1 MIFAAYLLSAFAYIG
16 GIGLTVSSGWLIT
29 MAAQHPPILT
39 LTVAIVGVRF
49 FGISRSVSRYA
60 ERVVSHKS
68 VFDRLTSLRVSLYQK
83 ITASSIKFV
92 QEFSSSSA
100 VKTLVDD
107 VERAQEYQLRVVL
120 PRAAAF
126 IALITGA
133 LLGLWVNVT
142 SIFIVGPA
150 LLLTLLIFPVLI
162 LRNCKAAGGEI
173 ENLENLYTNAI
184 EVSTYGVTEA
194 QIYGY
199 LNEVQSQS
207 TELVSSIAKSENRVL
222 KKSFYLSYL
231 TAVTIGS
238 TLIAL
243 VYLAYSLR
251 LSQDIPEVQVAMLIF
266 LPLVLFEAITTWYP
280 NLFTAGKLTASAA
293 SVKNLAKSSKTL
305 DLPGYPLYEIT
316 DLVANNLQV
325 AWSQEFMQP
334 VSFNIRRGEL
344 LVIRGRSGSGKST
357 LAMGLLGLLPYR
369 GSLAASGI
377 EILNVAELSGRI
389 VGTVQRSHIFNTTV
403 RENLKIANPDASD
416 EQIMFVLELVELT
429 ALINEL
435 PSGLDT
441 QIGEYGRTLSG
452 GEAKRLSVARALL
465 GNADV
470 VVLDE
475 PTEHLDEEL
484 ALRIESSIRAFLT
497 NRILIVITHSG
508 WQSSDATIEMKAL
521 SQAIS

>member
-1 MIFAAYLLSAFAYIG
+1 MIFASYLLGAFAFIG

-60 ERVVSHKS
+60 ERVLSHKA
-68 VFDRLTSLRVSLYQK
+68 VFDRLTSLRVTLYQK
-83 ITASSIKFV
+83 IAASSIKFV
-92 QEFSSSSA
+92 QEFSSSAA

-120 PRAAAF
+120 PRAAAV

-133 LLGLWVNVT
+133 LLGLWVNVA
-142 SIFIVGPA
+142 SIYIIGPA
-150 LLLTLLIFPVLI
+150 LFLTLLIYPVLI
-162 LRNCKAAGGEI
+162 LRNCKEAAGEI
-173 ENLENLYTNAI
+173 EKLENLYTNAI

-199 LNEVQSQS
+199 LAEVQSQS
-207 TELVSSIAKSENRVL
+207 TELTVSISRSEERVM
-222 KKSFYLSYL
+222 KKSLLLSYL
-231 TAVTIGS
+231 TAITIGS

-251 LSQDIPEVQVAMLIF
+251 LNKDIPQVQVAMLIF
-266 LPLVLFEAITTWYP
+266 LPLVLFEAITSWYP
-280 NLFTAGKLTASAA
+280 NLFMAGKLTASAA
-293 SVKNLAKSSKTL
+293 SVKNLAKSSKPPE
-305 DLPGYPLYEIT
+305 LPECQLGEIT
-316 DLVANNLQV
+316 DLVANHLQV

-334 VSFNIRRGEL
+334 VSFQIKRGEL

-369 GSLAASGI
+369 GSLVSNGI
-377 EILNVAELSGRI
+377 EISTATELSDRI

-403 RENLKIANPDASD
+403 RENLKIANPTNTD
-416 EQIMFVLELVELT
+416 EQIMFALALVELT
-429 ALINEL
+429 DLINEL
-435 PSGLDT
+435 PQGLDT
-441 QIGEYGRTLSG
+441 QIGEFGRTLSG
-452 GEAKRLSVARALL
+452 GEAKRLSLARVLL
-465 GNADV
+465 STADV
-470 VVLDE
+470 IVLDE
-475 PTEHLDEEL
+475 PTEHLDAEL
-484 ALRIESSIRAFLT
+484 ASRIENSVRAFFS
-497 NRILIVITHSG
+497 NRILIVITHGG
-508 WQSSDATIEMKAL
+508 WLSSDATIEMKAV

>member
-1 MIFAAYLLSAFAYIG
+1 MIFASYLLGAFAFIG

-60 ERVVSHKS
+60 ERVLSHKA
-68 VFDRLTSLRVSLYQK
+68 VFDRLTSLRVTLYQK
-83 ITASSIKFV
+83 IAASSIKFV
-92 QEFSSSSA
+92 QDFSSSTA

-120 PRAAAF
+120 PRAAAV

-133 LLGLWVNVT
+133 LLGLWVNVA
-142 SIFIVGPA
+142 SIYLIGPA
-150 LLLTLLIFPVLI
+150 LLLTLLIYPRLI
-162 LRNCKAAGGEI
+162 LRNCKEAAGEI
-173 ENLENLYTNAI
+173 EKLENLYTNAI
-184 EVSTYGVTEA
+184 EVNTYGVTEA

-199 LNEVQSQS
+199 LAEVQSQS
-207 TELVSSIAKSENRVL
+207 TELTFSISRSEERVI
-222 KKSFYLSYL
+222 KKSLFLSYL
-231 TAVTIGS
+231 TAITIGS

-251 LSQDIPEVQVAMLIF
+251 LNEDIPQVQVAMLIF
-266 LPLVLFEAITTWYP
+266 LPLVLFEAITAWYP

-293 SVKNLAKSSKTL
+293 SVKNLAKSSKTPE
-305 DLPGYPLYEIT
+305 LPECQLSEIT
-316 DLVANNLQV
+316 DLVANHLQV

-334 VSFNIRRGEL
+334 VSFHIRRGEL

-369 GSLAASGI
+369 GSLTSNGI
-377 EILNVAELSGRI
+377 EISTATELSDRI

-403 RENLKIANPDASD
+403 RENLKIANPATSD
-416 EQIMFVLELVELT
+416 EQIMFALALVELT
-429 ALINEL
+429 DLINEL
-435 PSGLDT
+435 PQGLDT
-441 QIGEYGRTLSG
+441 QIGEFGRPLSG
-452 GEAKRLSVARALL
+452 GEAKRLSLARVLL
-465 GNADV
+465 SNADV
-470 VVLDE
+470 IVLDE
-475 PTEHLDEEL
+475 PTEHLDAEL
-484 ALRIESSIRAFLT
+484 ASRIENSVRTFYS
-497 NRILIVITHSG
+497 NRILIVITHGG
-508 WQSSDATIEMKAL
+508 WLSSDATIEMKAV

>member
-1 MIFAAYLLSAFAYIG
+1 MIFASYLLGAFAFIG

-60 ERVVSHKS
+60 ERVVSHKA
-68 VFDRLTSLRVSLYQK
+68 VFDRLTSLRVTLYQK
-83 ITASSIKFV
+83 IAASSIKFV
-92 QEFSSSSA
+92 QEFSSSAA

-120 PRAAAF
+120 PRAAAV

-133 LLGLWVNVT
+133 LLGLWVNVN
-142 SIFIVGPA
+142 SIFIIGPA
-150 LLLTLLIFPVLI
+150 LLLTLLIYPVLI
-162 LRNCKAAGGEI
+162 LRNCKEAAGEI
-173 ENLENLYTNAI
+173 EKLENLYTNSI

-199 LNEVQSQS
+199 LIEVQSQS
-207 TELVSSIAKSENRVL
+207 TELVGSITKSEQLVI
-222 KKSFYLSYL
+222 KKSLYLSFL
-231 TAVTIGS
+231 TAITIGS

-243 VYLAYSLR
+243 VYLAYNLR
-251 LSQDIPEVQVAMLIF
+251 LNQDIPPVQVAMLIF

-305 DLPGYPLYEIT
+305 DMPENHLGEVT

-334 VSFNIRRGEL
+334 VSFNIKRGEL

-369 GSLAASGI
+369 GSLTASGI
-377 EILNVAELSGRI
+377 ELSTATQLSDRI
-389 VGTVQRSHIFNTTV
+389 VGTIQRSHIFNTTV
-403 RENLKIANPDASD
+403 RENLKIANPDATD
-416 EQIMFVLELVELT
+416 EQILAALALVELT
-429 ALINEL
+429 TLINEL
-435 PSGLDT
+435 PHGLDT
-441 QIGEYGRTLSG
+441 QIGEFGRTLSG
-452 GEAKRLSVARALL
+452 GEAKRISVARVLL
-465 GNADV
+465 STADV
-470 VVLDE
+470 IVLDE
-475 PTEHLDEEL
+475 PTEHLDAEL
-484 ALRIESSIRAFLT
+484 ASRIESSVRSFLR
-497 NRILIVITHSG
+497 NRILIVITHGG
-508 WQSSDATIEMKAL
+508 WLSSDATIEMKAI